1 MIASVMATLDNDCG
15 SLQHVID
22 EIAKLPNVEV
32 GEVEIDSRRIPIVID
47 SPDPSSL
54 EDMTRRLQ
62 GCRGVAFVDVVFVH
76 FEGELNTE
84 N

>member
-1 MIASVMATLDNDCG
+1 MATLDKDCG

-32 GEVEIDSRRIPIVID
+32 GEVGIDSRRIPIVID
-47 SPDPSSL
+47 LPDPSSL